1 MIMLISLFTAGSAP
15 LMAISAVN
23 VTVSPAPAP
32 PIQLDRVAK
41 SPASQLAAS
50 APGAAMAST
59 QARAGGNGAEVV
71 RDDGDCFVADNTGS
85 WVFSCKIQFVIQAD
99 GTINHHITGSVIPE
113 ESSPLPLHPVKDF
126 AGQPCFVL
134 DGVVLT
140 RVTAGIVTPSGQVK
154 LTCRS

>member
-1 MIMLISLFTAGSAP
+1 MRRRLILLAVGLSVAGV
-15 LMAISAVN
+15 LAVG
-23 VTVSPAPAP
+23 S
-32 PIQLDRVAK
+32 
-41 SPASQLAAS
+41 
-50 APGAAMAST
+50 ST

-71 RDDGDCFVADNTGS
+71 RADGDCFVAGSTGS
-85 WVFSCKIQFVIQAD
+85 WLFSCKIQFVIHSD

-113 ESSPLPLHPVKDF
+113 ESSPLPSQPATDF
-126 AGQPCFVL
+126 TGLPCFVL